1 MLLSN
6 FLNPMVVRS
15 TTVDGSVS
23 SSVRLDYYLAHR
35 FSYYSR
41 TSWQAIVECGLI
53 QINDK
58 PVSYKKHVKKD
69 DKITHYIFYYKE
81 PEVEK
86 NVEIIYDDGDLII
99 ASKPPNLPVIP
110 AGRYY
115 YNTLYKIAC
124 DKLSFNLKL
133 LNRIDRETS
142 GCVALSRTSI
152 MARDFCFLAK
162 KNAVKKIYI
171 AVVENASHIDEHF
184 CVQGYMKQSPHKYYR
199 QYQILT
205 ENDGKYS
212 KTKFKVVA
220 RYGNYAVVKCRL
232 YTGRMHQIRVHLQS
246 VGCFIVGDKIYG
258 RRGPKLFDKFL
269 NPSQYKKG
277 DKNFERQALHS
288 YKLIFNHP
296 KTNEKI
302 KVVAKLPKDMKRL
315 IKKLAKQHF

>member
-6 FLNPMVVRS
+6 FLNPLVVRS
-15 TTVDGSVS
+15 TLINESIS
-23 SSVRLDYYLAHR
+23 SMRLDYYLAHR

-53 QINDK
+53 HVNDK
-58 PVSYKKHVKKD
+58 PVSYKKRINKN
-69 DKITHYIFYYKE
+69 DKITHYVFYYKE

-86 NVEIIYDDGDLII
+86 NVWIVYDDGDLVI

-124 DKLSFNLKL
+124 TKLSFNLKL

-142 GCVALSRTSI
+142 GCVALSRTSE
-152 MARDFCFLAK
+152 MARDFCSLGK
-162 KNAVKKIYI
+162 KNAIRKIYI
-171 AVVENASHIDEHF
+171 AVVENSSHIEERF
-184 CVQGYMKQSPHKYYR
+184 YVEGYMKQSPHKYYR

-205 ENDGKYS
+205 ESDGKYS
-212 KTKFKVVA
+212 KTRFKVVR
-220 RYGNYAVVKCRL
+220 RYGQYAVVLCRL

-258 RRGPKLFDKFL
+258 REGPMLFDKFL
-269 NPSQYKKG
+269 NPSQYKY
-277 DKNFERQALHS
+277 DDDNFGRQALHA
-288 YKLIFNHP
+288 YKLVFNHP
-296 KTNEKI
+296 KTNKKI
-302 KVVAKLPKDMKRL
+302 KVIAPLLKDMKDL
-315 IKKLAKQHF
+315 IKSLKKYKN